1 MADLSTTI
9 TNILNKL
16 KTVEQGQASSFR
28 KQINDNF
35 FGEDGK
41 GGVKGAI
48 LSLSENLSGESLNI
62 QVSKNQPSGQKSGDF
77 WFKEL

>member
-35 FGEDGK
+35 FGEDGN

-48 LSLSENLSGESLNI
+48 LALKDNVVDI
-62 QVSKNQPSGQKSGDF
+62 QVSGVQPSNQNKGDF
-77 WFKEL
+77 WFKDISEQE

>member
-28 KQINDNF
+28 KQINNNF
-35 FGEDGK
+35 FGEDGT

-48 LSLSENLSGESLNI
+48 LALKDNVI
-62 QVSKNQPSGQKSGDF
+62 DI
-77 WFKEL
+77 